1 MSNVTTTTTS
11 SPNESTTDTG
21 AIYETV
27 EIRNQ
32 GLQELRTLMQEK
44 LQKEPEF
51 KYPRTDDQFLLP
63 FLRVGKYNTQKA
75 FTRLNNFAHF
85 WYSAS
90 KRSLIEGLKAS
101 EVRDVYGDGMM
112 QLLTKSKDAHG
123 NLITCLRMGA
133 LDPTKFSPLKAMQ
146 LSTYMLLMVFHD
158 EDLQLHGTTYVETME
173 GFSLS
178 NSMKLSKNMDS
189 KEQKEMMSLATDT
202 FPMRIR
208 DIYVI
213 HQPWY
218 FTFFWTLVRPFLKA
232 KLVKRLHLLGNK
244 LDELHKIVKP
254 EDLPHDFGGTL
265 DEPFTAFLDKMEAIE
280 KEKGYIGGFA
290 IPLSVD
296 DPTGEKRRAQGIL
309 PPLPSSNETTSSSST
324 Q

>member
-1 MSNVTTTTTS
+1 MEGVIEN
-11 SPNESTTDTG
+11 G
-21 AIYETV
+21 AIYETP
-27 EIRNQ
+27 EIRTK
-32 GLQELRTLMQEK
+32 GLEDLRALMKEK
-44 LQKEPEF
+44 LHNEPTF
-51 KYPRTDDQFLLP
+51 QYPRTDDQFLLP
-63 FLRVGKYNTQKA
+63 FLRVGKYNLKKA
-75 FTRLNNFAHF
+75 FTRLNNFAEF
-85 WYSAS
+85 WYS
-90 KRSLIEGLKAS
+90 KRNIIEGLNAS
-101 EVRDVYGDGMM
+101 KVRDVYGDGMM
-112 QLLTKSKDAHG
+112 QLLLNSKDCYG
-123 NLITCLRMGA
+123 NAVQILRMGA
-133 LDPTKFSPLKAMQ
+133 LDPTAFSPLRAIQ
-146 LSTYMLLMVFHD
+146 LSTYMLMMVFEN
-158 EDLQLHGTTYVETME
+158 EDLQLHGTTYVESME

-189 KEQKEMMSLATDT
+189 AEQKQMMSLATDT

-254 EDLPHDFGGTL
+254 EDLPTDFGGTL
-265 DEPFTAFLDKMEAIE
+265 NEPLTAFLDNMEKIE

-296 DPTGEKRRAQGIL
+296 DPTGAKRRAQGIL
-309 PPLPSSNETTSSSST
+309 PPLPGESTNNNHQSNVNTSEN
-324 Q
+324 